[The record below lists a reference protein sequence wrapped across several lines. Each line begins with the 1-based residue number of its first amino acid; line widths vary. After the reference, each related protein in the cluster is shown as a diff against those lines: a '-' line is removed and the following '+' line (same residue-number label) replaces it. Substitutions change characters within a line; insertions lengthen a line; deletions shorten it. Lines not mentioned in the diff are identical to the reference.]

1 MRMMMRMM
9 RWEGAHARWEYDH
22 AWLRRVRHLVN
33 SSRVLRAGGIPHRI
47 LHHEHVKDEGN
58 ED

>member
-1 MRMMMRMM
+1 MMMM